1 MEVILAEHAGFCFGV
16 KKAVDTVYEQVEHKD
31 NKIYTYGPIIH
42 NDEVVKDLESKGVEV
57 VNSIDDLSKVAKDGT
72 IVIRAHGIPVETE
85 EAIKKRGIA
94 YIDATCPFV
103 KRIHKIVD
111 EESSKGRTIVIT
123 GNAKHPEVEGI
134 VSWAKGDVY
143 VIESLEDA
151 NRFTVSKETEITIVS
166 QTTFNYKKFKDIVEI
181 FNSKGYNINIVN
193 TICNA
198 TQERQTEAEEIAAMA
213 DAMIV
218 IGGTSS
224 SNTRKL
230 FEICSN
236 KCKHTY
242 FVQTVDDLPEAFPEG
257 IYKVGITAGAS
268 TPKNIIEEVQT
279 HVRTGTDIRAD
290 AQRVIQDNSYRGGR

>member
-31 NKIYTYGPIIH
+31 KKIYTYGPIIH
-42 NDEVVKDLESKGVEV
+42 NEEVVKDLESKGVEV
-57 VNSIDDLSKVAKDGT
+57 VNNVDDLSNVSEDGT
-72 IVIRAHGIPVETE
+72 IVIRAHGIPRETE
-85 EAIKKRGIA
+85 EKIKQKGIS
-94 YIDATCPFV
+94 YVDATCPFV
-103 KRIHKIVD
+103 KRIHRIVD
-111 EESSKGRTIVIT
+111 EESQKGRTIVIT

-134 VSWAKGDVY
+134 VSWANGPVY

-151 NRFTVSKETEITIVS
+151 QKFALPVETELTLVS
-166 QTTFNYKKFKDIVEI
+166 QTTFNYKKFKDVVEI
-181 FNSKGYNINIVN
+181 FNGKGYNINIVN

-198 TQERQTEAEEIAAMA
+198 TQERQTEAEKIAAEA

-230 FEICSN
+230 YEICSG

-242 FVQTVDDLPEAFPEG
+242 FVQTVDDLPKDFPEG

-279 HVRTGTDIRAD
+279 HVRTGTDI
-290 AQRVIQDNSYRGGR
+290 